1 MSKTIKLNRNQLINL
16 ISESVNRIINESDYM
31 DDGDLE
37 RQYRKNADLLPYYNT
52 CLDSD
57 VDPHFIR
64 NSGNGNKKDDNLAS
78 WDYFDDARDGADM
91 RMRYRLNA
99 DADNR
104 YNPPYKKEL
113 SDYMHG
119 WNQEKGRYDT
129 PMSMF
134 KDELDK
140 RWQDTKDL
148 EKASRMANS
157 RPLHRKGSLNR
168 EIKESVDDD
177 YEKFEKFNDM
187 RTEYDYYFDPIVKKA
202 NRLCDEIEEGVYDND
217 LDEILSIG
225 ASEYFNITTEFGIDN
240 WVNYAASKRKAVIGK
255 K

>member
-31 DDGDLE
+31 DDGNLE
-37 RQYRKNADLLPYYNT
+37 RQYRKNP
-52 CLDSD
+52 DSMWTYGTNLNPEY
-57 VDPHFIR
+57 VSGLDPHSMR
-64 NSGNGNKKDDNLAS
+64 NSGNGNKRADNLAS
-78 WDYFDDARDGADM
+78 WDYFDAVRNGADM
-91 RMRYRLNA
+91 RMRNRLDA
-99 DADNR
+99 DAYEQN
-104 YNPPYKKEL
+104 NPHKNEL
-113 SDYMHG
+113 YAYMHG

-168 EIKESVDDD
+168 DINESVEDDDD
-177 YEKFEKFNDM
+177 YA
-187 RTEYDYYFDPIVKKA
+187 YQKKH
-202 NRLCDEIEEGVYDND
+202 I
-217 LDEILSIG
+217 
-225 ASEYFNITTEFGIDN
+225 
-240 WVNYAASKRKAVIGK
+240 NYAMKSKKEYMIMI
-255 K
+255 